1 MKVWLFCMSFLLS
14 TLSHAAEFRLA
25 AAASLQPVIQV
36 LSKDFSQQTRHTF
49 QTSFGASGK
58 LFAQLNNGA
67 PFDVFMS
74 ADLKYP
80 HALLKTGA
88 GSGAVVHYAN
98 GVLVLWTS
106 QSAIPKDWAT
116 WLKSNAV
123 QKIAIAQPESAPY
136 GREALRILTTQ
147 NLLPALQNKLV
158 YGESIAQASQF
169 ISTGAAQAGFT
180 AKSIVANPN
189 QKQSGAWLEIPQ
201 AMHQPIAQ
209 GAVLSTRGKDNPA
222 AKAFMTYLQSPA
234 ALAILNRY
242 GFLAPTR

>member
-1 MKVWLFCMSFLLS
+1 MKIWLFCLSFLLS
-14 TLSHAAEFRLA
+14 TLSHAEEFHLA
-25 AAASLQPVIQV
+25 AAASLQPVIQA
-36 LSKDFSQQTRHTF
+36 LGKDFGQQTGHTF

-58 LFAQLNNGA
+58 LFAQISNGA

-80 HALLKTGA
+80 QELVKTGA

-106 QSAIPKDWAT
+106 QTSIPKDWQS
-116 WLKSNAV
+116 WLKSATV

-136 GREALRILTTQ
+136 GREALRLLTTQ
-147 NLLPALQNKLV
+147 NLLPALQDKLV
-158 YGESIAQASQF
+158 YGESIAQTSQF

-180 AKSIVANPN
+180 AKSIVVNPD
-189 QKQSGAWLEIPQ
+189 QPQSGAWLEMPQ
-201 AMHQPIAQ
+201 AMHQPIAH

-222 AKAFMTYLQSPA
+222 AAAFMTYLQSPA
-234 ALAILNRY
+234 ARAVLLRY
-242 GFLAPTR
+242 GFLAPK